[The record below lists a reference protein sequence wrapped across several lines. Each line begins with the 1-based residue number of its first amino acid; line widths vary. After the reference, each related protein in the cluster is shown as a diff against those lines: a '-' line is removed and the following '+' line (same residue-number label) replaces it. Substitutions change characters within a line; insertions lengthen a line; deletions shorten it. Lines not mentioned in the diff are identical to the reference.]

1 LSPEVIGK
9 YSYLGDYEAIASCD
23 DGYIEAA
30 ISTVRFSGLRFADL
44 PGVETIQKREKGSE
58 PSDDAEASDMEE
70 DTETGFRATAPRRW
84 KLSIESGE
92 VPWGLEISPP
102 TSDFLALYSRIRPS
116 DIPQLGERPSLKIS
130 GITIRTHDQALNILK
145 TVADSLFFDLDL
157 RYGIGPRLQRYD
169 ARLGLRPRGRRQ
181 RTSQRMQDG
190 MRFPITKYDRE
201 PLALYWYARSAI
213 DMPLL
218 QYLAYYQVLEFYF
231 PIYFRREA
239 LTRLRQEL
247 RDPRFDLD
255 DDGQLSRVLNI
266 VTAAEGSGYGN
277 EREQLKATIRA
288 CISKEWLQDF
298 LNDPDLEAFFTKK
311 QRIRGIQV
319 LRPTDKQ
326 HDLRDQVANR
336 IYDLRCRI
344 VHTKEEGDPRK
355 AGLLLPYS
363 GEADSLE
370 NDIELLQL
378 IAQKVLIAGASTLR
392 L

>member
-1 LSPEVIGK
+1 
-9 YSYLGDYEAIASCD
+9 
-23 DGYIEAA
+23 
-30 ISTVRFSGLRFADL
+30 
-44 PGVETIQKREKGSE
+44 
-58 PSDDAEASDMEE
+58 
-70 DTETGFRATAPRRW
+70 
-84 KLSIESGE
+84 
-92 VPWGLEISPP
+92 
-102 TSDFLALYSRIRPS
+102 
-116 DIPQLGERPSLKIS
+116 
-130 GITIRTHDQALNILK
+130 
-145 TVADSLFFDLDL
+145 
-157 RYGIGPRLQRYD
+157 
-169 ARLGLRPRGRRQ
+169 
-181 RTSQRMQDG
+181 

-218 QYLAYYQVLEFYF
+218 QYLAYSQVLEFYF

-266 VTAAEGSGYGN
+266 VTAAEDSGYGN

-288 CISKEWLQDF
+288 YISKEWLQDF

-311 QRIRGIQV
+311 QRIRGIQA
-319 LRPTDKQ
+319 LRPADKQ
-326 HDLRDQVANR
+326 HDLRDQVATR

-344 VHTKEEGDPRK
+344 LHTKEEGDPRK

-370 NDIELLQL
+370 TILSCSN
-378 IAQKVLIAGASTLR
+378 
-392 L
+392 